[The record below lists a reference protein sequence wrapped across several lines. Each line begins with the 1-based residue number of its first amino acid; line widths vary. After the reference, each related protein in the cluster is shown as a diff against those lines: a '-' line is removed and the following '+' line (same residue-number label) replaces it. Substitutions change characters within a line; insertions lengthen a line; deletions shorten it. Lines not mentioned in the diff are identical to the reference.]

1 MQSIP
6 FVKSHRRTPSGRK
19 QMDITIDVEALTNDE
34 KISRSL
40 HSGVRRKSTGHI
52 DRPRLFEFFIIIG
65 VPPIEGTST
74 VSLSTSPT
82 QTGLSSSSSLSSSTS
97 SPPLTSSKPP
107 LLRSSSPNTTLSA
120 SVGSSTPST
129 PPSNLAGSS
138 TSVSSSTSASS
149 SSQPTFNKTE
159 QPKILYQYPPDKPL
173 DGLSVEFFP
182 FPNGVAVSSVSQT
195 ASHTNL
201 FQVLYP
207 QKHLKQPE
215 DSFVFMLTDEKKDV
229 LYGVCTTKISS
240 IGTIIKGEKFEV
252 DINDEPCPDES
263 IPQVGDLVHTSP
275 RCFCILTKYPFFPL
289 HFDIISGVLSLQH
302 MQEITK
308 FQNLMSI
315 SSRKNRKQSISSN
328 SSPLQQKPVTTTT
341 TTTTTTT
348 NTNTNTNN
356 SNNNSDIINSGVTTL
371 TITDSND
378 NTTTLAKVTTPTKTS
393 SSFSPPN
400 VIEDPLVNNLNFK
413 VRERPILELIEY
425 FYNQPIP
432 NIGET
437 ISYNISSLEQKI
449 TFKRGAKQTKQDS
462 QMIDYGDYMLKYGLF
477 TTVQLVQPKIL
488 IIILNAILLEKK
500 VLFYSKTIRSLTS
513 VVFTVLSLL
522 SPFNY
527 QSVILPLL
535 PNSVSSL
542 SIVDLLSAP
551 VPYII
556 GLTDVP
562 KDVDYSDIVQYDI
575 DTGKL
580 QQGNQRVLLFPHWQD
595 LLNVLTI
602 AQKDIKTSLTVNK
615 NKGFSSSIIS
625 FIPTEEQELKLQPFV
640 SAINNHISGLFDN
653 FKRHCVRNVTHQKTI
668 SVFVK
673 ESFMFTEYPEEEHH
687 QWIDEFTKTLMFS
700 MYLDQKLRI
709 EDNDQLEES
718 T

>member
-34 KISRSL
+34 KLSRSL
-40 HSGVRRKSTGHI
+40 YTGVRRKSTGHI
-52 DRPRLFEFFIIIG
+52 DRPRLFEWFIIIG
-65 VPPIEGTST
+65 VPPIEGSST
-74 VSLSTSPT
+74 VGLSTSPT
-82 QTGLSSSSSLSSSTS
+82 QIGISSLSSSTTS
-97 SPPLTSSKPP
+97 SSSSATTSPPLTSSKPP

-120 SVGSSTPST
+120 SLGSINSQSSSSTP
-129 PPSNLAGSS
+129 PNLNTSS
-138 TSVSSSTSASS
+138 SSSSSTTPH
-149 SSQPTFNKTE
+149 QPTFNKTE
-159 QPKILYQYPPDKPL
+159 QPKILYQYPPDRPL

-315 SSRKNRKQSISSN
+315 SSRKNRKPSVSSN
-328 SSPLQQKPVTTTT
+328 SSPLQSTIQKPTPTIAT
-341 TTTTTTT
+341 
-348 NTNTNTNN
+348 
-356 SNNNSDIINSGVTTL
+356 SNNNNDIINTGVTTL

-378 NTTTLAKVTTPTKTS
+378 NTTTLAKVSTPKTAAS
-393 SSFSPPN
+393 
-400 VIEDPLVNNLNFK
+400 IEDPLINNSNFK
-413 VRERPILELIEY
+413 VRDRPILELIEY

-477 TTVQLVQPKIL
+477 TTVQMVQPKNLIL
-488 IIILNAILLEKK
+488 LLNAILLEKK

-513 VVFTVLSLL
+513 VIFTVLSLL

-580 QQGNQRVLLFPHWQD
+580 QQGNQKIMLFPHWQD

-602 AQKDIKTSLTVNK
+602 AQKDIKSSLTVNK
-615 NKGFSSSIIS
+615 KGFSSPTTS

-709 EDNDQLEES
+709 EDNDQLDES

>member
-34 KISRSL
+34 KLSRSL

-74 VSLSTSPT
+74 VGLSTSTSPT
-82 QTGLSSSSSLSSSTS
+82 QTSSSSSSSSLASSSS

-107 LLRSSSPNTTLSA
+107 LLRSSSPNTTILST
-120 SVGSSTPST
+120 SIGSPTPPPSSTPT
-129 PPSNLAGSS
+129 SNLAGSS
-138 TSVSSSTSASS
+138 TSVSSSTSASTP
-149 SSQPTFNKTE
+149 QPIFNKIE

-229 LYGVCTTKISS
+229 LYGVCTTKVSS

-315 SSRKNRKQSISSN
+315 SSRKNRKQSISSS
-328 SSPLQQKPVTTTT
+328 SSPLQQKPTTNTTTT

-348 NTNTNTNN
+348 NTN
-356 SNNNSDIINSGVTTL
+356 NNNNEISSGVTTL

-378 NTTTLAKVTTPTKTS
+378 NTTTLAKVTTPTKTL
-393 SSFSPPN
+393 PTGN
-400 VIEDPLVNNLNFK
+400 AIEDPLVNNSNFK

-425 FYNQPIP
+425 FYNQQIP

-513 VVFTVLSLL
+513 IIFTVLSLL

-580 QQGNQRVLLFPHWQD
+580 QQGNQKIMLFPHWQD

-615 NKGFSSSIIS
+615 NKAFSSPTTS

-709 EDNDQLEES
+709 EDNDQLDES

>member
-82 QTGLSSSSSLSSSTS
+82 QTGLSSSLSSSTS

-120 SVGSSTPST
+120 SIGSSTPST

-138 TSVSSSTSASS
+138 TSVSSSTSAS

-328 SSPLQQKPVTTTT
+328 SSPLQQKPTT

-356 SNNNSDIINSGVTTL
+356 NNNDNNNNDIINSGVTTL

-425 FYNQPIP
+425 FYNQSIP

-488 IIILNAILLEKK
+488 IILLNAILLEKK

-556 GLTDVP
+556 GLTDAP

-580 QQGNQRVLLFPHWQD
+580 QQGNQRVMLFPHWQD

-602 AQKDIKTSLTVNK
+602 AQKDIKTSITVNK
-615 NKGFSSSIIS
+615 NKAFSSSVTS

-709 EDNDQLEES
+709 EDNDQLDES